1 MRRYG
6 FFVIMIAMRFI
17 ADLQIHSKYSRA
29 TSSKMVIEELA
40 KWAKIKG
47 IKVIGTGDF
56 THPLWFSELKSK
68 LKPAEPGLFIWQNDP
83 DKDPTRFMLTAE
95 TSHIYS
101 KGGKIRRVHL
111 LIWAPSFEAVEKI
124 NTRLS
129 WAGNLKSDG
138 RPILGMDAKELLK
151 IVLDADPNAM
161 VIPAHAWTPW
171 FSVFGSMSGFDS
183 LAECFEELTPHIYAI
198 ETGLSSDPMMNW
210 RLSQLDAVSIVSNS
224 DSHSLE
230 RIGREANV
238 FDAELSYQGII
249 EAVKSKDTSRFIFT
263 IEFFPE
269 EGKYHY
275 DGHRA
280 CGVRLSPEETK
291 KLGGKCPKCGKP
303 VTVGVMSRVEELAD
317 RPPGYI
323 PQGRVPFKNLVPLD
337 EIIAEA
343 FGVQSK
349 TKKVYDV
356 YYKLCTA
363 FGGELPLLL
372 EGDLSRIAQ
381 FSDSRVAEGVKRV
394 REGRITVEPGY
405 DGEYGKI
412 KIFGKEETAKLQTS
426 LF

>member
-1 MRRYG
+1 MR
-6 FFVIMIAMRFI
+6 IS

-40 KWAKIKG
+40 KWAKVKG
-47 IKVIGTGDF
+47 ITVMGTGDF
-56 THPLWFSELKSK
+56 THPAWFAELKAK
-68 LKPAEPGLFIWQNDP
+68 LKPAEPGLFVWKDDP
-83 DKDPTRFMLTAE
+83 DLSAQAGKNPTRFMLTAE

-101 KGGKIRRVHL
+101 KGGKVRRVHL
-111 LIWAPSFEAVEKI
+111 LLWAPSFEAAEKI

-129 WAGNLKSDG
+129 WIGNLKSDG
-138 RPILGMDAKELLK
+138 RPIIGMDAKELLK
-151 IVLDADPNAM
+151 VVLEADPAAM

-183 LAECFEELTPHIYAI
+183 LVECFEELTPHIHAI
-198 ETGLSSDPMMNW
+198 ETGLSSDPPMNW
-210 RLSQLDAVSIVSNS
+210 RLSQLDGIALTSNS

-238 FDAELSYQGII
+238 FETELSYEGITG
-249 EAVKSKDTSRFIFT
+249 AVKANDHSRFLFT

-280 CGVRLSPEETK
+280 CGVRMAPEEAK
-291 KLGGKCPKCGKP
+291 KLKGICPKCGKP
-303 VTVGVMSRVEELAD
+303 VTVGVMARVETLAD
-317 RPPGYI
+317 RPAGYA
-323 PQGRVPFKNLVPLD
+323 PKGRVPYKNLVPLD

-343 FGVQSK
+343 LGVQSK
-349 TKKVYDV
+349 TKKVYEM
-356 YYKLCTA
+356 YHKLCGGL
-363 FGGELPLLL
+363 GGELPLLL
-372 EGDLSRIAQ
+372 DGDLVKIAQ
-381 FSDSRVAEGVKRV
+381 FSDARIAEGVRRV
-394 REGRITVEPGY
+394 REGKLTIEPGF

-412 KIFGKEETAKLQTS
+412 KIFSEDETTQEMPQKS